1 MALEYQYMDDIES
14 LFKDSNTVDIDTP
27 ISLAHMT
34 CKLGD
39 MMGLMQSLNF
49 DPSSIH
55 SKDHNDQTPIYYAID
70 VGRIDMVWLLIT
82 RGAELNIIDRHGFSP
97 LHKSIIDR
105 QYDITMLLLI
115 QGARM
120 DECLCIL
127 FKKGMNFITNGA
139 MM

>member
-14 LFKDSNTVDIDTP
+14 LFNDDDMPDIPQPHT
-27 ISLAHMT
+27 A

-39 MMGLMQSLNF
+39 MMSLILLLNF
-49 DPSSIH
+49 DPSFVH

-70 VGRIDMVWLLIT
+70 VGRIDMVWLLIN
-82 RGAELNIIDRHGFSP
+82 RGAQLNIVDRYGFSP

-115 QGARM
+115 QGAKM
-120 DECLCIL
+120 DECLRIL
-127 FKKGMNFITNGA
+127 FKEGMNFITNGA